1 MNIAVGLLVYSLA
14 VLLAGPPVLRA
25 LTANGH
31 VPRLGVAAWVTAI
44 ASVVA
49 SWLAAVAILIFEV
62 IGHWHYPQVFVA
74 SCLSRLHGVI
84 SGHAGLASQI
94 MLVAIAAP
102 MTTAAAIGGVQLAR
116 TVLRMRARAHD
127 HARAVRLVGH
137 RMDEANV
144 VVVEAAQPAA
154 YCVSGRPSAIVV
166 TSAALAALDE
176 RQLAAVVAHE
186 RAHLTGHH
194 SLIVTG
200 LRGLTAVCPRMAL
213 FSGGLQHVSRL
224 LEMCADDA
232 AVRRHDRRVLLTG
245 LVTLCRAAPAEA
257 LAAADLAV
265 LARAERL
272 AAPPGHPAVGQ
283 ARAALA
289 SLVAL
294 LAAGPLI
301 TVALAASGALM
312 CGM

>member
-1 MNIAVGLLVYSLA
+1 
-14 VLLAGPPVLRA
+14 
-25 LTANGH
+25 
-31 VPRLGVAAWVTAI
+31 
-44 ASVVA
+44 
-49 SWLAAVAILIFEV
+49 
-62 IGHWHYPQVFVA
+62 
-74 SCLSRLHGVI
+74 
-84 SGHAGLASQI
+84 

-102 MTTAAAIGGVQLAR
+102 MTAAAAIGGAQLVR

-137 RMDEANV
+137 RMDEANL

-154 YCVSGRPSAIVV
+154 YCVSGRPSTIVV

-200 LRGLTAVCPRMAL
+200 LRGLAAVFPRLAL
-213 FSGGLQHVSRL
+213 FSEGLQHVSRL

-232 AVRRHDRRVLLTG
+232 AVRRHDRWVLLSG
-245 LVTLCRAAPAEA
+245 LVTLCRAAPAEV

-265 LARAERL
+265 VARAERL
-272 AAPPGHPAVGQ
+272 AAPLGDPAVSQ

-289 SLVAL
+289 GLVAL
-294 LAAGPLI
+294 LASGPLI

>member
-1 MNIAVGLLVYSLA
+1 LA

-25 LTANGH
+25 LTSGGH

-44 ASVVA
+44 TSVVA
-49 SWLAAVAILIFEV
+49 SWLAAVAFLVFEV
-62 IGHWHYPQVFVA
+62 IGHWHYPQVLVA
-74 SCLSRLHGVI
+74 SCLNRLHGVI
-84 SGHAGLASQI
+84 SGQTGLASQI

-102 MTTAAAIGGVQLAR
+102 MSAAAAIGGAQLVR

-137 RMDEANV
+137 RTDEANL

-166 TSAALAALDE
+166 TSAALGALDD

-186 RAHLTGHH
+186 RAHLAGHH

-200 LRGLTAVCPRMAL
+200 LRGLAAVFPRLAL
-213 FSGGLQHVSRL
+213 FSEGLQHVSRL

-232 AVRRHDRRVLLTG
+232 AVRRHDRRVLLSG

-265 LARAERL
+265 VARAERL
-272 AAPPGHPAVGQ
+272 AAAPGDPAAGQ

-289 SLVAL
+289 SVVAL

>member
-1 MNIAVGLLVYSLA
+1 VNIAVGLLLYSLA
-14 VLLAGPPVLRA
+14 VLLAVPSVLRA
-25 LTANGH
+25 LTSQGH

-49 SWLAAVAILIFEV
+49 SWLAAVAMVIFEV
-62 IGHWHYPQVFVA
+62 IDHWHYPQLFVA
-74 SCLSRLHGVI
+74 SCLNRLHVVI
-84 SGHAGLASQI
+84 SGQAGLASQI
-94 MLVAIAAP
+94 MLVGIAAP
-102 MTTAAAIGGVQLAR
+102 MTAAAAIGSAQLVR
-116 TVLRMRARAHD
+116 TVVRMRARAHD

-137 RMDEANV
+137 HTDEGSV
-144 VVVEAAQPAA
+144 VVVDAAQPAA
-154 YCVSGRPSAIVV
+154 YCVSGRPPAIVV
-166 TSAALAALDE
+166 TSAALAALDD

-186 RAHLTGHH
+186 RAHLSGHH

-200 LRGLTAVCPRMAL
+200 LRGLAAVAPRLAL
-213 FSGGLQHVSRL
+213 FTEGLQHVSRL

-232 AVRRHDRRVLLTG
+232 AARRHGRRALLSG

-272 AAPPGHPAVGQ
+272 AAAPEDPTTAR

-289 SLVAL
+289 SVVAL

-301 TVALAASGALM
+301 TAALAASGAFM
-312 CGM
+312 CGV